1 MPEPTPAPT
10 PEPALPVGA
19 EGEPFFGEWHGMS
32 MEMDGETFSFDDFD
46 MVMDLTLNEDGTAAL
61 FDGEETDLTSWKV
74 EDGVAII
81 DTMRGSIQPDGSLCL
96 EEDGSKLYFTRSE
109 AASGAEAVTTPEP
122 EVTKPET
129 IEPETAV
136 PASDDMAAYIGTW
149 HACYLVTGRNDRRPP
164 QRVQSGHCAG
174 VERRRHRQPDL
185 PGARKRTSGIRM
197 RRAALCSL
205 ATAATRR
212 ICR

>member
-32 MEMDGETFSFDDFD
+32 MEMDGETFSFDDVD

-81 DTMRGSIQPDGSLCL
+81 DTMRGKHPARRLPLPGGGRL
-96 EEDGSKLYFTRSE
+96 K
-109 AASGAEAVTTPEP
+109 AVL
-122 EVTKPET
+122 
-129 IEPETAV
+129 
-136 PASDDMAAYIGTW
+136 
-149 HACYLVTGRNDRRPP
+149 HP
-164 QRVQSGHCAG
+164 QRGGFRSGGGH
-174 VERRRHRQPDL
+174 H
-185 PGARKRTSGIRM
+185 AR
-197 RRAALCSL
+197 A
-205 ATAATRR
+205 
-212 ICR
+212 